1 MIRQKRIRGRCEP
14 RHGWCTAV
22 CMGLFLGIARMTV
35 MEHSAFVGYRWPQ
48 PRRPKVAAQARRIV
62 RCPGCGQA
70 QRKDCDGNGR
80 LRGGL
85 AQVFDD
91 SPVKAYR
98 VCPRYRG
105 RYERKGQKFD
115 TLFDPDVEGKE
126 RSSLLEV
133 PATWRSLTK
142 IRLRELPD
150 VGAKPTGESLGPYES
165 FTVEDV
171 IRKDGQHFLK
181 LAGKTG
187 WAFDRGIVGAWDGKP
202 ICERLG

>member
-1 MIRQKRIRGRCEP
+1 MARPKRLNGLSGGSASRWLAAIGV
-14 RHGWCTAV
+14 W
-22 CMGLFLGIARMTV
+22 LFLDVSSSSSRALAG
-35 MEHSAFVGYRWPQ
+35 SQGGLQ
-48 PRRPKVAAQARRIV
+48 PRDLNVAVQAQRRIV

-80 LRGGL
+80 LSGGL

-105 RYERKGQKFD
+105 RYQRRGQKFD

-126 RSSLLEV
+126 RDSLLEV

-142 IRLRELPD
+142 IRLRVLPD
-150 VGAKPTGESLGPYES
+150 VSAKPTGESLGPFES
-165 FTVEDV
+165 FQVEDV

-187 WAFDRGIVGAWDGKP
+187 WAFDRGIAGAWDGKP